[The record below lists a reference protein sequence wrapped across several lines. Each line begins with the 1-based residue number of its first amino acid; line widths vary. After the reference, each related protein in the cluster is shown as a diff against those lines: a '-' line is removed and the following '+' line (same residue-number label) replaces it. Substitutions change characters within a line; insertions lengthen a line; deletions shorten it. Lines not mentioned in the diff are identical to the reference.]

1 MLSIIEAS
9 ERLPRLKE
17 PLSWLPLDVGAKT
30 VVEIVMTED
39 F

>member
-1 MLSIIEAS
+1 MLSITEAPG
-9 ERLPRLKE
+9 RLPRLKE

-30 VVEIVMTED
+30 VVEIALTEG